1 MDKKTIVLSV
11 AWFALAAGP
20 LAAQTAPGAPGSDK
34 VIPEKES
41 PPLNQ
46 TQPDS
51 DVKSGRSLSQKL
63 DSSGGVIEPPSGVD
77 PDISKPAPDPN
88 PNSTPV
94 IKPPGTPG
102 GPPGPEAK

>member
-1 MDKKTIVLSV
+1 MNVKNPALWM
-11 AWFALAAGP
+11 AWLALTADPAF
-20 LAAQTAPGAPGSDK
+20 AQTAPGAPGSDK

-41 PPLNQ
+41 PPLTQ

-63 DSSGGVIEPPSGVD
+63 DASGGVIKPSTDVD
-77 PDISKPAPDPN
+77 PGITKPAPDPH

>member
-11 AWFALAAGP
+11 AWFALAAAP
-20 LAAQTAPGAPGSDK
+20 VLAQTAPGAPGSDE

-41 PPLNQ
+41 PPLTQ
-46 TQPDS
+46 TKPDS

-63 DSSGGVIEPPSGVD
+63 DASGGVIKPSTDVD
-77 PDISKPAPDPN
+77 PGIAKPAPDPH

>member
-1 MDKKTIVLSV
+1 MDQKTIVLSV
-11 AWFALAAGP
+11 AWLALAAGP
-20 LAAQTAPGAPGSDK
+20 SFAQTAPGAPGSDK
-34 VIPEKES
+34 VIPEKEA
-41 PPLNQ
+41 PPLTQ

-51 DVKSGRSLSQKL
+51 DVKTGRSLSQKL
-63 DSSGGVIEPPSGVD
+63 DASGGVIKPSTNVD
-77 PDISKPAPDPN
+77 PGITKPAPDPN